1 MARTAVLVTSALA
14 VAALGFQMSTAHGK
28 HSWSNYHWKRGTAPV
43 PFVLGHNLTDKK
55 WDPDGMNETFLE
67 QAAVD
72 WKTQNEIDIT
82 GISNDDDIYSDV
94 DAAKCEISN
103 DYYGD
108 PDGVIDVCS
117 KEYGPNGW
125 LGVAQIWVDTAD
137 GHIYEGVAKLND
149 TYFKSGTYD
158 KPSWRDFVM
167 CQEVGHVFGL
177 GHQDESFYNPEKV
190 DANGTK
196 TCMDYTSRP
205 EDNGQPNQHDYDQLQ
220 LIYNHNDE
228 GEPDEVV
235 DTGPG
240 KGNGG
245 GPKKGQGSVP
255 GKLVSV
261 SGFQFATY
269 VRNDPSEW
277 GTAVAFT
284 DKGQPRVFVNHLDS
298 GVTVVTHVTW
308 TEDARAGA
316 HFPHQH

>member
-1 MARTAVLVTSALA
+1 MARTAFLVTSALA
-14 VAALGFQMSTAHGK
+14 VAALGLQVPAAHGK
-28 HSWSNYHWKRGTAPV
+28 HSWNNYHWERTTNPV
-43 PFVLGHNLTDKK
+43 SFVLGHNLTAEQ
-55 WDPDGMNETFLE
+55 WDVPPAGETSTFLQ
-67 QAAVD
+67 QAAFD
-72 WKTQNEIDIT
+72 WTAPNEINIT
-82 GISNDDDIYSDV
+82 GISDDTGNHAST
-94 DAAKCEISN
+94 DADKCDISN
-103 DYYGD
+103 DFSGPID
-108 PDGVIDVCS
+108 WVIDVCS
-117 KEYGPNGW
+117 KEYGSNGW
-125 LGVAQIWVDTAD
+125 LGVAQIWIID
-137 GHIYEGVAKLND
+137 GHIIEGVAKLND

-190 DANGTK
+190 DADGTK

-205 EDNGQPNQHDYDQLQ
+205 EDNGQPNLHDHEQLR
-220 LIYNHNDE
+220 LIYNHNDDS
-228 GEPDEVV
+228 PDTVE

-240 KGNGG
+240 KGKGG
-245 GPKKGQGSVP
+245 GPKKASVP

-269 VRNDPSEW
+269 VRNDVSEW

-284 DKGQPRVFVNHLDS
+284 DKGQPRVFVKDLDN

-308 TEDARAGA
+308 TEDARAGV